1 MKVKTYSQFLPIE
14 GVIQVSQTV
23 PTIVTIRETG
33 RDNAFNLR
41 CVARK
46 PVFGVSDQVR
56 QKQAVQRQ
64 KMARGLK
71 FRIEKAEG
79 LYYLNI
85 ENKAAD
91 QLCSFCAADLL
102 LCFHVSKKQVFS

>member
-14 GVIQVSQTV
+14 GVIQGSQTV

-33 RDNAFNLR
+33 RDNVINLR

-46 PVFGVSDQVR
+46 PVFGVSDHGPT
-56 QKQAVQRQ
+56 KNQAVQRQ

-91 QLCSFCAADLL
+91 QLRSFCAADLL
-102 LCFHVSKKQVFS
+102 LAFM